1 MTTITALLAALVLS
15 AFQDPP
21 APAPQ
26 EGDGD
31 GGRQRTRRIEGGGG
45 WQMQDPERQAAQRAE
60 WLKNQLNLTD
70 EQFQKVTQ
78 IYKESREAEQK
89 VEADRQAKLRETL
102 TDDQKKKYDE
112 MIAAQNRPRSPLGG
126 IERMMDGWADRLKK
140 DLSLDD
146 ATVDKV
152 KPIIEEFRKKVTE
165 RTEKL
170 RAEGFQ
176 GMNWQE
182 EMQKFQDGTKETA
195 EKIKALLTPEQKEK
209 FDKLMEELQPGR
221 GGFNFGPG
229 GRQGPPTPEQ
239 RATQVVER
247 LKISESTEAAAVKS
261 AVQKLF
267 EAEQALRE
275 YERETRGKLE
285 EITKDGA
292 LTDEQVN
299 ARLNELKTGRLER
312 DKAVKAAQA
321 ALREI
326 VSARQEVE
334 LMRQS
339 VFR

>member
-1 MTTITALLAALVLS
+1 MTTITAMLAALVLS

-31 GGRQRTRRIEGGGG
+31 GARRQARRVEFGGGG
-45 WQMQDPERQAAQRAE
+45 WQTQDPERQAEQRAK
-60 WLKNQLNLTD
+60 WLKEQLGLTD
-70 EQFQKVTQ
+70 EQFEKVTK

-89 VEADRQAKLRETL
+89 VETDRQAKLRETL

-126 IERMMDGWADRLKK
+126 LERMMDGWADTLKK
-140 DLSLDD
+140 ELSLDD
-146 ATVDKV
+146 ATVEKV

-182 EMQKFQDGTKETA
+182 EMQKFQDGTKEVG

-209 FDKLMEELQPGR
+209 FDELMKKLQSGRPGT
-221 GGFNFGPG
+221 NFGAG
-229 GRQGPPTPEQ
+229 GRQPPTAEE
-239 RATQVVER
+239 RAATVVER
-247 LKISESTEAAAVKS
+247 LKITESTEQAAVKT
-261 AVQKLF
+261 ALQKLF
-267 EAEQALRE
+267 EAEHALRE
-275 YERETRGKLE
+275 YEREARGKLE
-285 EITKDGA
+285 DINKDSA

-299 ARLNELKTGRLER
+299 AKLNELKTGRLDR
-312 DKAVKAAQA
+312 DKAVKAAQS

-326 VSARQEVE
+326 ISARQEVE
-334 LMRQS
+334 LMRQN